1 MKLQVVILANSKK
14 LNGRC
19 VAWLQIEKGG
29 IFFENTWLPRFIRP
43 VMDNEWINIPL
54 EIAKE
59 FQLFDIVEFEWVFK
73 NNSTNPNHIEN
84 FLFQSDKIQK
94 KWAYFF
100 TDKELSLIESRL
112 PNDIFGSENSIHCNI
127 FKKRSLLFLPIRNY
141 QFYEDK
147 NKNYRIKFKYF
158 GWNERF
164 KIEYD
169 LPITDP
175 CFNLN
180 KSLWEKL
187 WIVVSLWELFN
198 GKYWKLVA
206 SIIDDDQRIYEE
218 AIRQEEYL
226 YKLVE
231 EEYFDDQRRYEELV
245 KQEEYFQKL
254 IEEEYILDDDNQGKS
269 EKDRIW
275 EENWNKN
282 SNIIQGIFSSGE
294 YYENL
299 NEESSLDKENLDSDL
314 TDYTED
320 GVYILED
327 FVPYDSSIRTDA
339 YSSRGPLLL

>member
-1 MKLQVVILANSKK
+1 M
-14 LNGRC
+14 
-19 VAWLQIEKGG
+19 
-29 IFFENTWLPRFIRP
+29 
-43 VMDNEWINIPL
+43 
-54 EIAKE
+54 
-59 FQLFDIVEFEWVFK
+59 
-73 NNSTNPNHIEN
+73 
-84 FLFQSDKIQK
+84 
-94 KWAYFF
+94 
-100 TDKELSLIESRL
+100 
-112 PNDIFGSENSIHCNI
+112 
-127 FKKRSLLFLPIRNY
+127 
-141 QFYEDK
+141 
-147 NKNYRIKFKYF
+147 
-158 GWNERF
+158 
-164 KIEYD
+164 
-169 LPITDP
+169 
-175 CFNLN
+175 
-180 KSLWEKL
+180 
-187 WIVVSLWELFN
+187 
-198 GKYWKLVA
+198 
-206 SIIDDDQRIYEE
+206 
-218 AIRQEEYL
+218 